1 MLDDTTSE
9 PKRRAP
15 LAVWLA
21 RCQTAPF
28 PQFSCDRDGKK
39 IYFEI
44 IFDFGRLS
52 LQSRRFHF
60 GRRFRMIQLSGED
73 ARAILAEFIFPERL
87 DTRRAVR

>member
-44 IFDFGRLS
+44 IFDFKREIIIAKQAGFPLGGVSGRFNHREKMS
-52 LQSRRFHF
+52 AQSWRNLF
-60 GRRFRMIQLSGED
+60 SGT
-73 ARAILAEFIFPERL
+73 P
-87 DTRRAVR
+87 